1 MELQDWKLSELGED
15 IWKKKYQRN
24 DESFE
29 QWLDRV
35 SGGDKQVA
43 QLIVDKKFLFGGR
56 ILSNRSITDRGVTY
70 SNCYVIEPPHDSI
83 EGIYEAAMKLART
96 FSYGGGCGVDI
107 STLRPKGAE
116 VHNAALTTSGA
127 VSFMDVLEQTARVIG
142 QNGRRGALMISMDS
156 SHPDI
161 HDFIDAKLDNKLEKC
176 NISVR
181 MSDDDM
187 ENKPDIL
194 DHIALNNYDW
204 AEPGILYWDTIK
216 RYNLLDEFANF
227 EYAGVNPCVTG
238 DTLVQTTQGAVAI
251 KDLVGTQPYVYC
263 MDNDGKL
270 VVKRA
275 TKVWKTRK
283 NAQLVEIDFN
293 RGKLICTPDHQIYTR
308 NRGWVAAKDLKP
320 KDRLNGLGFSKGNE
334 INEMIKL
341 TSDPKY
347 YKHHR
352 FIMEQMGHSIQGKD
366 VHHKDNNH
374 LNNVY
379 SNLEVIAHSKHS
391 ILTNQGHECN
401 CPQDP
406 VTGQFIPKEC
416 KCKRSKND
424 SVNIDNT
431 GKNFIVKSVTLLD
444 YTEDVYDLTVPEL
457 HNFIANNIVIH
468 NCAEEPLPA
477 GGSCLLGALNLSEF
491 VENPFTDKAAFNIPE
506 FKSAVKIAIRALN
519 NVLDEGLEL
528 HPLEEQQQS
537 VRDWRQIGLGI
548 MGFADMLLKM
558 SCQYDSA
565 RALDIIDMVGK
576 TLVNTGLEESALLAM
591 DTEPFPECDLRLILA
606 STFIT
611 VLRNSNVIEDNTI
624 DLIKRYGLRNSQLFT
639 IAPTGSISTM
649 LGVSGGVEPIFAT
662 HYTRKTESLHGEDV
676 FYKVYTPIIQ
686 KMIDMQI
693 IGEEEV
699 DNIATAQNI
708 DPFDRVTIQATWQRF
723 IDASISSTVNV
734 TNDTTVETI
743 RDLYQAAWE
752 EGCKGLTIYRAG
764 CKKEGVLVVDTPKE
778 QTMENTIHI
787 PITDTSIDNCVA
799 YGTQL
804 TTGCGSLWM
813 SVYFHKKTGQLCH
826 IFLDKGSTGGCNSF
840 MIGLSRMISY
850 AGKLGG
856 TVEGICDQ
864 LNSVPACP
872 SYSVRTA
879 LKKDTSAGKCCPS
892 AIGRALMELKQRYI
906 EDHIEMSTGELK
918 REEMTVN
925 NCPECGAKL
934 NFTGGCNSCPEC
946 GYTKCD

>member
-24 DESFE
+24 GESFE
-29 QWLDRV
+29 DWLERV
-35 SGGDKQVA
+35 SGGDTQVA

-56 ILSNRSITDRGVTY
+56 ILSNRGITDRGVTY

-216 RYNLLDEFANF
+216 RYNLLDKFAYF
-227 EYAGVNPCVTG
+227 EYAGVNP
-238 DTLVQTTQGAVAI
+238 
-251 KDLVGTQPYVYC
+251 
-263 MDNDGKL
+263 
-270 VVKRA
+270 
-275 TKVWKTRK
+275 
-283 NAQLVEIDFN
+283 
-293 RGKLICTPDHQIYTR
+293 
-308 NRGWVAAKDLKP
+308 
-320 KDRLNGLGFSKGNE
+320 
-334 INEMIKL
+334 
-341 TSDPKY
+341 
-347 YKHHR
+347 
-352 FIMEQMGHSIQGKD
+352 
-366 VHHKDNNH
+366 
-374 LNNVY
+374 
-379 SNLEVIAHSKHS
+379 
-391 ILTNQGHECN
+391 
-401 CPQDP
+401 
-406 VTGQFIPKEC
+406 
-416 KCKRSKND
+416 
-424 SVNIDNT
+424 
-431 GKNFIVKSVTLLD
+431 
-444 YTEDVYDLTVPEL
+444 
-457 HNFIANNIVIH
+457 
-468 NCAEEPLPA
+468 CAEEPLPA

-506 FKSAVKIAIRALN
+506 FKSAVRIAIRALN
-519 NVLDEGLEL
+519 DVLDEGLEL
-528 HPLEEQQQS
+528 HPLEEQRES

-676 FYKVYTPIIQ
+676 YYNVYTPIIQ
-686 KMIDMQI
+686 KMIDTGVI
-693 IGEEEV
+693 SEENV
-699 DNIATAQNI
+699 STIATAQNI

>member
-24 DESFE
+24 GESFE
-29 QWLDRV
+29 DWLERV
-35 SGGDKQVA
+35 SGGDTQVA

-56 ILSNRSITDRGVTY
+56 ILSNRGITDRGVTY

-238 DTLVQTTQGAVAI
+238 DTLVQTIQGAVAI
-251 KDLVGTQPYVYC
+251 KDLVGTEPYVYC
-263 MDNDGKL
+263 MDKDGKL

-275 TKVWKTRK
+275 TKVWKTRE

-379 SNLEVIAHSKHS
+379 SNLEVISHSKHS

-431 GKNFIVKSVTLLD
+431 GKNFIVKSVTALD

-506 FKSAVKIAIRALN
+506 FKSAVRIAIRALN
-519 NVLDEGLEL
+519 DVLDEGLEL
-528 HPLEEQQQS
+528 HPLEEQRNS

-576 TLVNTGLEESALLAM
+576 TLVNTGLEKSALLAM

-662 HYTRKTESLHGEDV
+662 HYTRKTQSLHGEDV
-676 FYKVYTPIIQ
+676 YYNVYTPIIQ
-686 KMIDMQI
+686 KMIDTGVI
-693 IGEEEV
+693 SEENV
-699 DNIATAQNI
+699 STIATAQNI
-708 DPFDRVTIQATWQRF
+708 DPFDRVTIQAQWQRF

-752 EGCKGLTIYRAG
+752 DGCKGLTIYRAG

-778 QTMENTIHI
+778 QTMEDTIHI

-918 REEMTVN
+918 QEEMTVN

>member
-24 DESFE
+24 GESFE
-29 QWLDRV
+29 DWLERV
-35 SGGDKQVA
+35 SGGDTQVA

-56 ILSNRSITDRGVTY
+56 ILSNRGITDRGVTY

-238 DTLVQTTQGAVAI
+238 DTLVQTIQGAVAI

-275 TKVWKTRK
+275 IKVWKTRE

-293 RGKLICTPDHQIYTR
+293 RGKLICTPDHEIYTR

-352 FIMEQMGHSIQGKD
+352 FIMEQMRHSIQGKD

-379 SNLEVIAHSKHS
+379 SNLEVISHSKHS

-424 SVNIDNT
+424 SVNVDNT

-506 FKSAVKIAIRALN
+506 FKSAVRIAIRALN
-519 NVLDEGLEL
+519 DVLDEGLEL
-528 HPLEEQQQS
+528 HPLEEQRNS

-662 HYTRKTESLHGEDV
+662 HYTRKTQSLHGEDV
-676 FYKVYTPIIQ
+676 YYNVYTPIIQ
-686 KMIDMQI
+686 KMIDMELI
-693 IGEEEV
+693 AEENV
-699 DNIATAQNI
+699 STIATAQNI
-708 DPFDRVTIQATWQRF
+708 DPFDRVTIQAQWQRF

-778 QTMENTIHI
+778 QTMEDTIHI

-918 REEMTVN
+918 QEEMTVN

>member
-24 DESFE
+24 GENFE
-29 QWLDRV
+29 EWLERV
-35 SGGDKQVA
+35 SGGDLDVI

-56 ILSNRSITDRGVTY
+56 ILSNRGITNRGVTY
-70 SNCYVIEPPHDSI
+70 SNCYVIAPPEDSI
-83 EGIYEAAMKLART
+83 EGIYITAMKLART

-181 MSDDDM
+181 MSAKDM
-187 ENKPDIL
+187 EDKPEIL
-194 DHIALNNYDW
+194 DHIAANNYDW
-204 AEPGILYWDTIK
+204 AEPGILYWDTIES
-216 RYNLLDEFANF
+216 YNLLDEFKDF
-227 EYAGVNPCVTG
+227 KYAGVNP
-238 DTLVQTTQGAVAI
+238 
-251 KDLVGTQPYVYC
+251 
-263 MDNDGKL
+263 
-270 VVKRA
+270 
-275 TKVWKTRK
+275 
-283 NAQLVEIDFN
+283 
-293 RGKLICTPDHQIYTR
+293 
-308 NRGWVAAKDLKP
+308 
-320 KDRLNGLGFSKGNE
+320 
-334 INEMIKL
+334 
-341 TSDPKY
+341 
-347 YKHHR
+347 
-352 FIMEQMGHSIQGKD
+352 
-366 VHHKDNNH
+366 
-374 LNNVY
+374 
-379 SNLEVIAHSKHS
+379 
-391 ILTNQGHECN
+391 
-401 CPQDP
+401 
-406 VTGQFIPKEC
+406 
-416 KCKRSKND
+416 
-424 SVNIDNT
+424 
-431 GKNFIVKSVTLLD
+431 
-444 YTEDVYDLTVPEL
+444 
-457 HNFIANNIVIH
+457 
-468 NCAEEPLPA
+468 CAEEPLPA

-491 VENPFTDKAAFNIPE
+491 VENPFTPQAAFNIPE
-506 FKSAVKIAIRALN
+506 FKHAVRIAIRALN
-519 NVLDEGLEL
+519 NVLDEGLKL
-528 HPLEEQQQS
+528 HPLDEQILT
-537 VRDWRQIGLGI
+537 VNDWRQIGLGI

-558 SCQYDSA
+558 GCQYDSA
-565 RALDIIDMVGK
+565 RALNIIDMVGK

-591 DTEPFPECDLRLILA
+591 DTESFPKCENKKLLA
-606 STFIT
+606 STFIQ
-611 VLRNSNVIEDNTI
+611 VLKNSNVIEENTI
-624 DLIKRYGLRNSQLFT
+624 NLIRQHGLRNSQLFT

-686 KMIDMQI
+686 KMIDMELI
-693 IGEEEV
+693 HEENV

-708 DPFDRVTIQATWQRF
+708 DPFDRVTIQATWQKY

-778 QTMENTIHI
+778 QTTENTIHI
-787 PITDTSIDNCVA
+787 PISDTSIDNCVA

-826 IFLDKGSTGGCNSF
+826 IFLDKGSQGGCNSF
-840 MIGLSRMISY
+840 MVGLSRMISY

-872 SYSVRTA
+872 SYTVRNA
-879 LKKDTSAGKCCPS
+879 VKGDTSSGKCCPS

-906 EDHIEMSTGELK
+906 ADHEEMSTGEPK
-918 REEMTVN
+918 MEEVTVSK
-925 NCPECGAKL
+925 CPECGAKL

>member
-1 MELQDWKLSELGED
+1 MELQDWKLSKLGED

-24 DESFE
+24 GENFE
-29 QWLDRV
+29 QWLERV
-35 SGGDKQVA
+35 SGGDLDVI

-56 ILSNRSITDRGVTY
+56 ILSNRGITNRGVTY
-70 SNCYVIEPPHDSI
+70 SNCYVISPPEDSI
-83 EGIYEAAMKLART
+83 EGIYITAMKLART

-187 ENKPDIL
+187 EDKPDIL
-194 DHIALNNYDW
+194 DHIAANNYDW

-227 EYAGVNPCVTG
+227 EYAGVNPC
-238 DTLVQTTQGAVAI
+238 
-251 KDLVGTQPYVYC
+251 
-263 MDNDGKL
+263 
-270 VVKRA
+270 
-275 TKVWKTRK
+275 
-283 NAQLVEIDFN
+283 
-293 RGKLICTPDHQIYTR
+293 
-308 NRGWVAAKDLKP
+308 
-320 KDRLNGLGFSKGNE
+320 
-334 INEMIKL
+334 
-341 TSDPKY
+341 
-347 YKHHR
+347 
-352 FIMEQMGHSIQGKD
+352 
-366 VHHKDNNH
+366 
-374 LNNVY
+374 
-379 SNLEVIAHSKHS
+379 
-391 ILTNQGHECN
+391 
-401 CPQDP
+401 
-406 VTGQFIPKEC
+406 
-416 KCKRSKND
+416 
-424 SVNIDNT
+424 
-431 GKNFIVKSVTLLD
+431 
-444 YTEDVYDLTVPEL
+444 
-457 HNFIANNIVIH
+457 
-468 NCAEEPLPA
+468 AEEPLPA

-491 VENPFTDKAAFNIPE
+491 VENPFTPQAAFNIPE
-506 FKSAVKIAIRALN
+506 FKHAIRIAVRALN
-519 NVLDEGLEL
+519 NVLDEGLNL
-528 HPLEEQQQS
+528 HPLDEQILT
-537 VRDWRQIGLGI
+537 VNDWRQIGLGI

-558 SCQYDSA
+558 GCQYDSA
-565 RALDIIDMVGK
+565 RALNIIDTIGK

-606 STFIT
+606 STFIQ
-611 VLRNSNVIEDNTI
+611 VLKNSNVIEENTI
-624 DLIKRYGLRNSQLFT
+624 NLIKQHGLRNSQLFT

-686 KMIDMQI
+686 KMIDMELI
-693 IGEEEV
+693 HEENV

-708 DPFDRVTIQATWQRF
+708 DPFDRVTIQATWQKY

-778 QTMENTIHI
+778 QTTENTIHI

-813 SVYFHKKTGQLCH
+813 TVYFHKKTGQLCH
-826 IFLDKGSTGGCNSF
+826 IFLDKGSQGGCNSF
-840 MIGLSRMISY
+840 MVGLSRMISY

-872 SYSVRTA
+872 SYTVRSA
-879 LKKDTSAGKCCPS
+879 VKGDTSAGKCCPS
-892 AIGRALMELKQRYI
+892 AIGKALVELNQRYI
-906 EDHIEMSTGELK
+906 ADHNEMSTGELK
-918 REEMTVN
+918 PKEITVSK
-925 NCPECGAKL
+925 CPECGAKL

>member
-24 DESFE
+24 GESFE
-29 QWLDRV
+29 DWLERV
-35 SGGDKQVA
+35 SGGDTQVA

-56 ILSNRSITDRGVTY
+56 ILSNRGITDRGVTY

-227 EYAGVNPCVTG
+227 EYAGVNPC
-238 DTLVQTTQGAVAI
+238 
-251 KDLVGTQPYVYC
+251 
-263 MDNDGKL
+263 
-270 VVKRA
+270 
-275 TKVWKTRK
+275 
-283 NAQLVEIDFN
+283 
-293 RGKLICTPDHQIYTR
+293 
-308 NRGWVAAKDLKP
+308 
-320 KDRLNGLGFSKGNE
+320 
-334 INEMIKL
+334 
-341 TSDPKY
+341 
-347 YKHHR
+347 
-352 FIMEQMGHSIQGKD
+352 
-366 VHHKDNNH
+366 
-374 LNNVY
+374 
-379 SNLEVIAHSKHS
+379 
-391 ILTNQGHECN
+391 
-401 CPQDP
+401 
-406 VTGQFIPKEC
+406 
-416 KCKRSKND
+416 
-424 SVNIDNT
+424 
-431 GKNFIVKSVTLLD
+431 
-444 YTEDVYDLTVPEL
+444 
-457 HNFIANNIVIH
+457 
-468 NCAEEPLPA
+468 AEEPLPA

-506 FKSAVKIAIRALN
+506 FKSAVRIAIRALN
-519 NVLDEGLEL
+519 DVLDEGLEL
-528 HPLEEQQQS
+528 HPLEEQRES

-558 SCQYDSA
+558 GCQYDSA

-591 DTEPFPECDLRLILA
+591 DTEAFPECDLRLILA

-676 FYKVYTPIIQ
+676 YYNVYTPIIQ
-686 KMIDMQI
+686 KMIDMELI
-693 IGEEEV
+693 AEENV
-699 DNIATAQNI
+699 STIATAQNI

-892 AIGRALMELKQRYI
+892 AIGRALMKLKQRYI

-934 NFTGGCNSCPEC
+934 NFTGGCNS
-946 GYTKCD
+946 

>member
-24 DESFE
+24 GESFE
-29 QWLDRV
+29 QWLERV
-35 SGGDKQVA
+35 SGGDLDVI

-56 ILSNRSITDRGVTY
+56 ILSNRGITDRGVTY

-238 DTLVQTTQGAVAI
+238 DTLVQTIQGAVAI

-275 TKVWKTRK
+275 TKVWKTRE

-379 SNLEVIAHSKHS
+379 SNLEVISHSKHS

-424 SVNIDNT
+424 SVNVDNT

-506 FKSAVKIAIRALN
+506 FKSAVRIAIRALN
-519 NVLDEGLEL
+519 DVLDEGLEL
-528 HPLEEQQQS
+528 HPLEEQRNS

-591 DTEPFPECDLRLILA
+591 DTESFPKCENKKLLA
-606 STFIT
+606 STFIQ
-611 VLRNSNVIEDNTI
+611 VLKNSNVIEENTI
-624 DLIKRYGLRNSQLFT
+624 NLIRQHGLRNSQLFT

-662 HYTRKTESLHGEDV
+662 HYTRKTQSLHGEDV

-686 KMIDMQI
+686 KMIDMELI
-693 IGEEEV
+693 HEENV

-708 DPFDRVTIQATWQRF
+708 DPFDRVTIQAQWQRF

-778 QTMENTIHI
+778 QTMEDTIHI

-872 SYSVRTA
+872 SYSVRTV

-918 REEMTVN
+918 QEEMTVN

-946 GYTKCD
+946 GWSRCS

>member
-1 MELQDWKLSELGED
+1 MKLQDWKLSELGED

-24 DESFE
+24 GESFE
-29 QWLDRV
+29 DWLERV
-35 SGGDKQVA
+35 SGGDTQVA

-56 ILSNRSITDRGVTY
+56 ILSNRGITDRGVTY

-187 ENKPDIL
+187 ENKSDIL

-227 EYAGVNPCVTG
+227 EYAGVNPC
-238 DTLVQTTQGAVAI
+238 
-251 KDLVGTQPYVYC
+251 
-263 MDNDGKL
+263 
-270 VVKRA
+270 
-275 TKVWKTRK
+275 
-283 NAQLVEIDFN
+283 
-293 RGKLICTPDHQIYTR
+293 
-308 NRGWVAAKDLKP
+308 
-320 KDRLNGLGFSKGNE
+320 
-334 INEMIKL
+334 
-341 TSDPKY
+341 
-347 YKHHR
+347 
-352 FIMEQMGHSIQGKD
+352 
-366 VHHKDNNH
+366 
-374 LNNVY
+374 
-379 SNLEVIAHSKHS
+379 
-391 ILTNQGHECN
+391 
-401 CPQDP
+401 
-406 VTGQFIPKEC
+406 
-416 KCKRSKND
+416 
-424 SVNIDNT
+424 
-431 GKNFIVKSVTLLD
+431 
-444 YTEDVYDLTVPEL
+444 
-457 HNFIANNIVIH
+457 
-468 NCAEEPLPA
+468 AEEPLPA

-506 FKSAVKIAIRALN
+506 FKSAVRIAIRALN
-519 NVLDEGLEL
+519 DVLDEGLEL
-528 HPLEEQQQS
+528 HPLEEQRES

-676 FYKVYTPIIQ
+676 YYNVYTPIIQ
-686 KMIDMQI
+686 KMIDMELI
-693 IGEEEV
+693 AEENV
-699 DNIATAQNI
+699 STIATAQNI
-708 DPFDRVTIQATWQRF
+708 DPFDRVTIQAQWQRF

-734 TNDTTVETI
+734 TNDITVETI

>member
-24 DESFE
+24 GESFE
-29 QWLDRV
+29 DWLERV
-35 SGGDKQVA
+35 SGGDTQVA

-56 ILSNRSITDRGVTY
+56 ILSNRGITDRGVTY

-216 RYNLLDEFANF
+216 RYNLLDKFAYF
-227 EYAGVNPCVTG
+227 EYAGVNP
-238 DTLVQTTQGAVAI
+238 
-251 KDLVGTQPYVYC
+251 
-263 MDNDGKL
+263 
-270 VVKRA
+270 
-275 TKVWKTRK
+275 
-283 NAQLVEIDFN
+283 
-293 RGKLICTPDHQIYTR
+293 
-308 NRGWVAAKDLKP
+308 
-320 KDRLNGLGFSKGNE
+320 
-334 INEMIKL
+334 
-341 TSDPKY
+341 
-347 YKHHR
+347 
-352 FIMEQMGHSIQGKD
+352 
-366 VHHKDNNH
+366 
-374 LNNVY
+374 
-379 SNLEVIAHSKHS
+379 
-391 ILTNQGHECN
+391 
-401 CPQDP
+401 
-406 VTGQFIPKEC
+406 
-416 KCKRSKND
+416 
-424 SVNIDNT
+424 
-431 GKNFIVKSVTLLD
+431 
-444 YTEDVYDLTVPEL
+444 
-457 HNFIANNIVIH
+457 
-468 NCAEEPLPA
+468 CAEEPLPA

-506 FKSAVKIAIRALN
+506 FKSAVRIAIRGLN
-519 NVLDEGLEL
+519 DVLDEGLEL
-528 HPLEEQQQS
+528 HPLEEQRNS

-558 SCQYDSA
+558 GCQYDSS
-565 RALDIIDMVGK
+565 RALDIIEIIGK

-591 DTEPFPECDLRLILA
+591 DTESFPECDLRLILA

-662 HYTRKTESLHGEDV
+662 HYTRKTQSLHGEDV
-676 FYKVYTPIIQ
+676 YYNVYTPIIQ
-686 KMIDMQI
+686 KMIDTGVI
-693 IGEEEV
+693 AEENV
-699 DNIATAQNI
+699 STIATAQNI

-734 TNDTTVETI
+734 TNDTSVETI
-743 RDLYQAAWE
+743 RDLYQAAWQ

-764 CKKEGVLVVDTPKE
+764 CKKEGILVVDTPKE

-826 IFLDKGSTGGCNSF
+826 IFLDKGSQGGCNSF

>member
-24 DESFE
+24 GESFE
-29 QWLDRV
+29 DWLERV
-35 SGGDKQVA
+35 SGGDTQVA

-56 ILSNRSITDRGVTY
+56 ILSNRGITDRGVTY

-83 EGIYEAAMKLART
+83 EGIYVAAMKLART

-216 RYNLLDEFANF
+216 RYNLLDKFENF

-238 DTLVQTTQGAVAI
+238 DTLVQTIQGAVAI

-275 TKVWKTRK
+275 IKVWKTRE

-491 VENPFTDKAAFNIPE
+491 VENPFTPQAAFNIPE
-506 FKSAVKIAIRALN
+506 FKHAVRIAIRALN
-519 NVLDEGLEL
+519 NVLDEGLKL
-528 HPLEEQQQS
+528 HPLDEQILT
-537 VRDWRQIGLGI
+537 VNDWRQIGLGI

-558 SCQYDSA
+558 GCQYDSS
-565 RALDIIDMVGK
+565 RALDLIDMIGK

-591 DTEPFPECDLRLILA
+591 DTESFPECENKKLLA
-606 STFIT
+606 STFIQ
-611 VLRNSNVIEDNTI
+611 VLKNSNVITENTI
-624 DLIKRYGLRNSQLFT
+624 NLIRQHGLRNSQLFT

-662 HYTRKTESLHGEDV
+662 HYTRKTQSLHGEDV
-676 FYKVYTPIIQ
+676 YYNVYTPIIQ
-686 KMIDMQI
+686 KMIDTGVI
-693 IGEEEV
+693 SEENV
-699 DNIATAQNI
+699 STIATAQNI
-708 DPFDRVTIQATWQRF
+708 DPFDRVTIQAQWQRF

-752 EGCKGLTIYRAG
+752 DGCKGLTIYRAG

-778 QTMENTIHI
+778 QTMEDTIHI

-906 EDHIEMSTGELK
+906 KDHIEMNTEELK
-918 REEMTVN
+918 QEEMTVN

>member
-1 MELQDWKLSELGED
+1 MELRDWKLSELGED

-24 DESFE
+24 GESFD

-56 ILSNRSITDRGVTY
+56 ILSNRGITNRGVTY
-70 SNCYVIEPPHDSI
+70 SNCYVIAPPEDSI
-83 EGIYEAAMKLART
+83 EGIYTTAMKLART

-127 VSFMDVLEQTARVIG
+127 VSFMDVFEQTAKVIG
-142 QNGRRGALMISMDS
+142 QNGRRGALMLSMDS

-181 MSDDDM
+181 MSAKDM
-187 ENKPDIL
+187 EDKPEIL
-194 DHIALNNYDW
+194 DHIAKNNYDW
-204 AEPGILYWDTIK
+204 AEPGILFWDTIES
-216 RYNLLDEFANF
+216 YNLLDDFKDF
-227 EYAGVNPCVTG
+227 KYAGVNP
-238 DTLVQTTQGAVAI
+238 
-251 KDLVGTQPYVYC
+251 
-263 MDNDGKL
+263 
-270 VVKRA
+270 
-275 TKVWKTRK
+275 
-283 NAQLVEIDFN
+283 
-293 RGKLICTPDHQIYTR
+293 
-308 NRGWVAAKDLKP
+308 
-320 KDRLNGLGFSKGNE
+320 
-334 INEMIKL
+334 
-341 TSDPKY
+341 
-347 YKHHR
+347 
-352 FIMEQMGHSIQGKD
+352 
-366 VHHKDNNH
+366 
-374 LNNVY
+374 
-379 SNLEVIAHSKHS
+379 
-391 ILTNQGHECN
+391 
-401 CPQDP
+401 
-406 VTGQFIPKEC
+406 
-416 KCKRSKND
+416 
-424 SVNIDNT
+424 
-431 GKNFIVKSVTLLD
+431 
-444 YTEDVYDLTVPEL
+444 
-457 HNFIANNIVIH
+457 
-468 NCAEEPLPA
+468 CAEEPLPA

-491 VENPFTDKAAFNIPE
+491 VENPFTPQAAFNIPE
-506 FKSAVKIAIRALN
+506 FKSAVRIAIRALN

-565 RALDIIDMVGK
+565 RALAIIDTVGK
-576 TLVNTGLEESALLAM
+576 TLVNTGLQESAILAKE
-591 DTEPFPECDLRLILA
+591 TECFPKCNKKRLLA

-611 VLRNSNVIEDNTI
+611 VLKHSNVIQNNTI
-624 DLIKRYGLRNSQLFT
+624 NLIKQYSLRNSQLFT

-662 HYTRKTESLHGEDV
+662 HYTRKTQSLHGEDV
-676 FYKVYTPIIQ
+676 FYNVYTPIIQ
-686 KMIDMQI
+686 KMIDMELI
-693 IGEEEV
+693 EEEKV
-699 DNIATAQNI
+699 GNIATAQNI
-708 DPFDRVTIQATWQRF
+708 DPFDRVTIQATWQKY

-734 TNDTTVETI
+734 TNDTSVETI

-764 CKKEGVLVVDTPKE
+764 CKKEGVLVVEEPKE

-787 PITDTSIDNCVA
+787 PISDTSIDNCVA

-826 IFLDKGSTGGCNSF
+826 IFLDKGSQGGCNSF
-840 MIGLSRMISY
+840 MVGLSRMISY

-864 LNSVPACP
+864 LKSVPACP
-872 SYSVRTA
+872 SYTVRTA
-879 LKKDTSAGKCCPS
+879 VKGDTSAGKCCPS
-892 AIGRALMELKQRYI
+892 AIGKALMELKRRYI
-906 EDHIEMSTGELK
+906 ADHEEMSTEELVPEQVK
-918 REEMTVN
+918 VS

>member
-24 DESFE
+24 GESFE
-29 QWLDRV
+29 QWLERV
-35 SGGDKQVA
+35 SGGDLDVI

-56 ILSNRSITDRGVTY
+56 ILSNRGITNRGVTY
-70 SNCYVIEPPHDSI
+70 SNCYVIAPPEDSI
-83 EGIYEAAMKLART
+83 EGIYITAMKLART

-181 MSDDDM
+181 MSAKDM
-187 ENKPDIL
+187 EDKPEIL
-194 DHIALNNYDW
+194 DHIAANNYDW
-204 AEPGILYWDTIK
+204 AEPGILYWDTIES
-216 RYNLLDEFANF
+216 YNLLDEFKDF
-227 EYAGVNPCVTG
+227 KYAGVNP
-238 DTLVQTTQGAVAI
+238 
-251 KDLVGTQPYVYC
+251 
-263 MDNDGKL
+263 
-270 VVKRA
+270 
-275 TKVWKTRK
+275 
-283 NAQLVEIDFN
+283 
-293 RGKLICTPDHQIYTR
+293 
-308 NRGWVAAKDLKP
+308 
-320 KDRLNGLGFSKGNE
+320 
-334 INEMIKL
+334 
-341 TSDPKY
+341 
-347 YKHHR
+347 
-352 FIMEQMGHSIQGKD
+352 
-366 VHHKDNNH
+366 
-374 LNNVY
+374 
-379 SNLEVIAHSKHS
+379 
-391 ILTNQGHECN
+391 
-401 CPQDP
+401 
-406 VTGQFIPKEC
+406 
-416 KCKRSKND
+416 
-424 SVNIDNT
+424 
-431 GKNFIVKSVTLLD
+431 
-444 YTEDVYDLTVPEL
+444 
-457 HNFIANNIVIH
+457 
-468 NCAEEPLPA
+468 CAEEPLPA

-491 VENPFTDKAAFNIPE
+491 VENPFTPQAAFNIPE
-506 FKSAVKIAIRALN
+506 FKHAVRIAIRALN
-519 NVLDEGLEL
+519 NVLDEGLKL
-528 HPLEEQQQS
+528 HPLDEQILT
-537 VRDWRQIGLGI
+537 VNDWRQIGLGI

-558 SCQYDSA
+558 GCQYDSA
-565 RALDIIDMVGK
+565 RALNIIDMVGK

-591 DTEPFPECDLRLILA
+591 DTESFPKCENKKLLA
-606 STFIT
+606 STFIQ
-611 VLRNSNVIEDNTI
+611 VLKNSNVIEENTI
-624 DLIKRYGLRNSQLFT
+624 NLIRQHGLRNSQLFT

-686 KMIDMQI
+686 KMIDMELI
-693 IGEEEV
+693 HEENV

-708 DPFDRVTIQATWQRF
+708 DPFDRVTIQATWQKY

-826 IFLDKGSTGGCNSF
+826 IFLDKGSQGGCNSF
-840 MIGLSRMISY
+840 MVGLSRMISY

-872 SYSVRTA
+872 SYTVRNA
-879 LKKDTSAGKCCPS
+879 VKGDTSSGKCCPS

-906 EDHIEMSTGELK
+906 ADHNEMSTGELK
-918 REEMTVN
+918 PEEVTVSK
-925 NCPECGAKL
+925 CPECGAKL

>member
-24 DESFE
+24 GESFE
-29 QWLDRV
+29 DWLERV
-35 SGGDKQVA
+35 SGGDLDVI

-56 ILSNRSITDRGVTY
+56 ILSNRGITNRGVTY
-70 SNCYVIEPPHDSI
+70 SNCYVIAPPEDSI
-83 EGIYEAAMKLART
+83 EGIYITAMKLART

-227 EYAGVNPCVTG
+227 EYAGVNPC
-238 DTLVQTTQGAVAI
+238 
-251 KDLVGTQPYVYC
+251 
-263 MDNDGKL
+263 
-270 VVKRA
+270 
-275 TKVWKTRK
+275 
-283 NAQLVEIDFN
+283 
-293 RGKLICTPDHQIYTR
+293 
-308 NRGWVAAKDLKP
+308 
-320 KDRLNGLGFSKGNE
+320 
-334 INEMIKL
+334 
-341 TSDPKY
+341 
-347 YKHHR
+347 
-352 FIMEQMGHSIQGKD
+352 
-366 VHHKDNNH
+366 
-374 LNNVY
+374 
-379 SNLEVIAHSKHS
+379 
-391 ILTNQGHECN
+391 
-401 CPQDP
+401 
-406 VTGQFIPKEC
+406 
-416 KCKRSKND
+416 
-424 SVNIDNT
+424 
-431 GKNFIVKSVTLLD
+431 
-444 YTEDVYDLTVPEL
+444 
-457 HNFIANNIVIH
+457 
-468 NCAEEPLPA
+468 AEEPLPA

-506 FKSAVKIAIRALN
+506 FKSAVRIAIRALN
-519 NVLDEGLEL
+519 DVLDEGLEL
-528 HPLEEQQQS
+528 HPLEEQRNS

-662 HYTRKTESLHGEDV
+662 HYTRKTQSLHGEDV
-676 FYKVYTPIIQ
+676 YYNVYTPIIQ
-686 KMIDMQI
+686 KMIDTGVI
-693 IGEEEV
+693 SEENV
-699 DNIATAQNI
+699 STIATAQNI
-708 DPFDRVTIQATWQRF
+708 DPFDRVTIQAQWQRF

-752 EGCKGLTIYRAG
+752 DGCKGLTIYRAG

-778 QTMENTIHI
+778 QTMEDTIHI

-840 MIGLSRMISY
+840 MVGLSRMISY

-872 SYSVRTA
+872 SYTVRNA
-879 LKKDTSAGKCCPS
+879 IKGDTSSGKCCPS
-892 AIGRALMELKQRYI
+892 AIGRALMELKRRYI
-906 EDHIEMSTGELK
+906 ADHEELYKEELK
-918 REEMTVN
+918 PEEVKVS

>member
-24 DESFE
+24 GESFE
-29 QWLDRV
+29 DWLERV
-35 SGGDKQVA
+35 SGGDLDVI

-56 ILSNRSITDRGVTY
+56 ILSNRGITNRGVTY
-70 SNCYVIEPPHDSI
+70 SNCYVIAPPEDSI
-83 EGIYEAAMKLART
+83 EGIYITAMKLART

-116 VHNAALTTSGA
+116 VHNASLTTSGA

-181 MSDDDM
+181 MSAKDM
-187 ENKPDIL
+187 EDKPEIL
-194 DHIALNNYDW
+194 DHIAANNYDW
-204 AEPGILYWDTIK
+204 AEPGILYWDTIES
-216 RYNLLDEFANF
+216 YNLLDEFKDF
-227 EYAGVNPCVTG
+227 KYAGVNP
-238 DTLVQTTQGAVAI
+238 
-251 KDLVGTQPYVYC
+251 
-263 MDNDGKL
+263 
-270 VVKRA
+270 
-275 TKVWKTRK
+275 
-283 NAQLVEIDFN
+283 
-293 RGKLICTPDHQIYTR
+293 
-308 NRGWVAAKDLKP
+308 
-320 KDRLNGLGFSKGNE
+320 
-334 INEMIKL
+334 
-341 TSDPKY
+341 
-347 YKHHR
+347 
-352 FIMEQMGHSIQGKD
+352 
-366 VHHKDNNH
+366 
-374 LNNVY
+374 
-379 SNLEVIAHSKHS
+379 
-391 ILTNQGHECN
+391 
-401 CPQDP
+401 
-406 VTGQFIPKEC
+406 
-416 KCKRSKND
+416 
-424 SVNIDNT
+424 
-431 GKNFIVKSVTLLD
+431 
-444 YTEDVYDLTVPEL
+444 
-457 HNFIANNIVIH
+457 
-468 NCAEEPLPA
+468 CAEEPLPA

-491 VENPFTDKAAFNIPE
+491 VENPFTPQAAFNIPE
-506 FKSAVKIAIRALN
+506 FKHAVRIAIRALN
-519 NVLDEGLEL
+519 KVLDEGLKL
-528 HPLEEQQQS
+528 HPLDEQILT
-537 VRDWRQIGLGI
+537 VNDWRQIGLGI

-558 SCQYDSA
+558 GCQYDSA
-565 RALDIIDMVGK
+565 RALNIIDMVGK

-591 DTEPFPECDLRLILA
+591 DIESFPKCENKKLLA
-606 STFIT
+606 STFIQ
-611 VLRNSNVIEDNTI
+611 VLKNSNVIEENTI
-624 DLIKRYGLRNSQLFT
+624 NLIRQHGLRNSQLFT

-686 KMIDMQI
+686 KMIDMELI
-693 IGEEEV
+693 HEENV

-708 DPFDRVTIQATWQRF
+708 DPFDRVTIQATWQKY

-778 QTMENTIHI
+778 QTTENTIHI

-918 REEMTVN
+918 QEEMTVN

>member
-24 DESFE
+24 GENFE

-43 QLIVDKKFLFGGR
+43 QLILDKKFLFGGR
-56 ILSNRSITDRGVTY
+56 ILSNRGITNRGVTY
-70 SNCYVIEPPHDSI
+70 SNCYVIAPPEDSI
-83 EGIYEAAMKLART
+83 EGIYETAMKLART

-127 VSFMDVLEQTARVIG
+127 VSFMDVFEQTARVIG
-142 QNGRRGALMISMDS
+142 QNGRRGALMLSMDS

-181 MSDDDM
+181 MSSKDM
-187 ENKPDIL
+187 ENKPEIL
-194 DHIALNNYDW
+194 DHIAANNYDW
-204 AEPGILYWDTIK
+204 AEPGILFWDTIES
-216 RYNLLDEFANF
+216 YNLLDEFKDF
-227 EYAGVNPCVTG
+227 KYAGVNP
-238 DTLVQTTQGAVAI
+238 
-251 KDLVGTQPYVYC
+251 
-263 MDNDGKL
+263 
-270 VVKRA
+270 
-275 TKVWKTRK
+275 
-283 NAQLVEIDFN
+283 
-293 RGKLICTPDHQIYTR
+293 
-308 NRGWVAAKDLKP
+308 
-320 KDRLNGLGFSKGNE
+320 
-334 INEMIKL
+334 
-341 TSDPKY
+341 
-347 YKHHR
+347 
-352 FIMEQMGHSIQGKD
+352 
-366 VHHKDNNH
+366 
-374 LNNVY
+374 
-379 SNLEVIAHSKHS
+379 
-391 ILTNQGHECN
+391 
-401 CPQDP
+401 
-406 VTGQFIPKEC
+406 
-416 KCKRSKND
+416 
-424 SVNIDNT
+424 
-431 GKNFIVKSVTLLD
+431 
-444 YTEDVYDLTVPEL
+444 
-457 HNFIANNIVIH
+457 
-468 NCAEEPLPA
+468 CAEEPLPA

-491 VENPFTDKAAFNIPE
+491 VENPFTPQAAFNIPE
-506 FKSAVKIAIRALN
+506 FKSAVRIAIRALN

-565 RALDIIDMVGK
+565 RALAIIDTVGK
-576 TLVNTGLEESALLAM
+576 TLVNTGLQESAILAKE
-591 DTEPFPECDLRLILA
+591 TECFPKCNKKKLLA
-606 STFIT
+606 STFLT
-611 VLRNSNVIEDNTI
+611 VLKHSNVIQDNTI
-624 DLIKRYGLRNSQLFT
+624 NLIKQYSLRNSQLFT

-662 HYTRKTESLHGEDV
+662 HYTRKTQSLHGEDV
-676 FYKVYTPIIQ
+676 FYNVYTPIIQ
-686 KMIDMQI
+686 KMIDMELI
-693 IGEEEV
+693 EEEKV
-699 DNIATAQNI
+699 GNIATAQNI
-708 DPFDRVTIQATWQRF
+708 DPFDRVTIQATWQKY

-743 RDLYQAAWE
+743 RDLYQSAWE

-778 QTMENTIHI
+778 QTSENTIHI
-787 PITDTSIDNCVA
+787 PLSDTSIDNCVA

-826 IFLDKGSTGGCNSF
+826 IFLDKGSQGGCNSF
-840 MIGLSRMISY
+840 MVGLSRMISY

-872 SYSVRTA
+872 SYTVRTVT
-879 LKKDTSAGKCCPS
+879 KKDTSSGKCCPS

-906 EDHIEMSTGELK
+906 ADHNEMSTGELK
-918 REEMTVN
+918 PEEVKVS

>member
-24 DESFE
+24 GESFE
-29 QWLDRV
+29 DWLERV
-35 SGGDKQVA
+35 SGGDTQVA

-56 ILSNRSITDRGVTY
+56 ILSNRGITDRGVTY

-227 EYAGVNPCVTG
+227 EYAGVNPC
-238 DTLVQTTQGAVAI
+238 
-251 KDLVGTQPYVYC
+251 
-263 MDNDGKL
+263 
-270 VVKRA
+270 
-275 TKVWKTRK
+275 
-283 NAQLVEIDFN
+283 
-293 RGKLICTPDHQIYTR
+293 
-308 NRGWVAAKDLKP
+308 
-320 KDRLNGLGFSKGNE
+320 
-334 INEMIKL
+334 
-341 TSDPKY
+341 
-347 YKHHR
+347 
-352 FIMEQMGHSIQGKD
+352 
-366 VHHKDNNH
+366 
-374 LNNVY
+374 
-379 SNLEVIAHSKHS
+379 
-391 ILTNQGHECN
+391 
-401 CPQDP
+401 
-406 VTGQFIPKEC
+406 
-416 KCKRSKND
+416 
-424 SVNIDNT
+424 
-431 GKNFIVKSVTLLD
+431 
-444 YTEDVYDLTVPEL
+444 
-457 HNFIANNIVIH
+457 
-468 NCAEEPLPA
+468 AEEPLPA

-506 FKSAVKIAIRALN
+506 FKSAVRIAIRALN
-519 NVLDEGLEL
+519 DVLDEGLEL
-528 HPLEEQQQS
+528 HPLEEQRNS

-662 HYTRKTESLHGEDV
+662 HYTRKTQSLHGEDV
-676 FYKVYTPIIQ
+676 YYNVYTPIIQ
-686 KMIDMQI
+686 KMIDTGVI
-693 IGEEEV
+693 AEENV
-699 DNIATAQNI
+699 STIATAQNI
-708 DPFDRVTIQATWQRF
+708 DPFDRVTIQAQWQRF

-764 CKKEGVLVVDTPKE
+764 CKKEGVLVVDTSKE

-826 IFLDKGSTGGCNSF
+826 IFLDKGSQGGCNSF

-918 REEMTVN
+918 QEEMTVN

>member
-24 DESFE
+24 GESFE
-29 QWLDRV
+29 DWLDRV

-56 ILSNRSITDRGVTY
+56 ILSNRGITDRGVTY

-216 RYNLLDEFANF
+216 RYNLLDEFAYF
-227 EYAGVNPCVTG
+227 EYAGVNP
-238 DTLVQTTQGAVAI
+238 
-251 KDLVGTQPYVYC
+251 
-263 MDNDGKL
+263 
-270 VVKRA
+270 
-275 TKVWKTRK
+275 
-283 NAQLVEIDFN
+283 
-293 RGKLICTPDHQIYTR
+293 
-308 NRGWVAAKDLKP
+308 
-320 KDRLNGLGFSKGNE
+320 
-334 INEMIKL
+334 
-341 TSDPKY
+341 
-347 YKHHR
+347 
-352 FIMEQMGHSIQGKD
+352 
-366 VHHKDNNH
+366 
-374 LNNVY
+374 
-379 SNLEVIAHSKHS
+379 
-391 ILTNQGHECN
+391 
-401 CPQDP
+401 
-406 VTGQFIPKEC
+406 
-416 KCKRSKND
+416 
-424 SVNIDNT
+424 
-431 GKNFIVKSVTLLD
+431 
-444 YTEDVYDLTVPEL
+444 
-457 HNFIANNIVIH
+457 
-468 NCAEEPLPA
+468 CAEEPLPA

-506 FKSAVKIAIRALN
+506 FKSAVRIAIRGLN
-519 NVLDEGLEL
+519 DVLDEGLEL
-528 HPLEEQQQS
+528 HPLEEQRES

-676 FYKVYTPIIQ
+676 YYNVYTPIIQ
-686 KMIDMQI
+686 KMIDMELI
-693 IGEEEV
+693 VEENV
-699 DNIATAQNI
+699 STIATAQNI

-826 IFLDKGSTGGCNSF
+826 IFLDKGSQGGCNSF

-906 EDHIEMSTGELK
+906 EDHIELSTGELK
-918 REEMTVN
+918 QEEMTVN

>member
-24 DESFE
+24 GESFE
-29 QWLDRV
+29 DWLERV
-35 SGGDKQVA
+35 SGGDTQVA

-56 ILSNRSITDRGVTY
+56 ILSNRGITDRGVTY

-227 EYAGVNPCVTG
+227 EYAGVNPC
-238 DTLVQTTQGAVAI
+238 
-251 KDLVGTQPYVYC
+251 
-263 MDNDGKL
+263 
-270 VVKRA
+270 
-275 TKVWKTRK
+275 
-283 NAQLVEIDFN
+283 
-293 RGKLICTPDHQIYTR
+293 
-308 NRGWVAAKDLKP
+308 
-320 KDRLNGLGFSKGNE
+320 
-334 INEMIKL
+334 
-341 TSDPKY
+341 
-347 YKHHR
+347 
-352 FIMEQMGHSIQGKD
+352 
-366 VHHKDNNH
+366 
-374 LNNVY
+374 
-379 SNLEVIAHSKHS
+379 
-391 ILTNQGHECN
+391 
-401 CPQDP
+401 
-406 VTGQFIPKEC
+406 
-416 KCKRSKND
+416 
-424 SVNIDNT
+424 
-431 GKNFIVKSVTLLD
+431 
-444 YTEDVYDLTVPEL
+444 
-457 HNFIANNIVIH
+457 
-468 NCAEEPLPA
+468 AEEPLPA

-506 FKSAVKIAIRALN
+506 FKSAVRIAIRALN
-519 NVLDEGLEL
+519 DVLDEGLEL
-528 HPLEEQQQS
+528 HPLEEQRNS

-662 HYTRKTESLHGEDV
+662 HYTRKTQSLHGEV
-676 FYKVYTPIIQ
+676 VYYNVYTPIIQ
-686 KMIDMQI
+686 KMIDTGVI
-693 IGEEEV
+693 SEENV
-699 DNIATAQNI
+699 STIATAQNI
-708 DPFDRVTIQATWQRF
+708 DPFDRVTIQAQWQRF

-752 EGCKGLTIYRAG
+752 DGCKGLTIYRAG

-826 IFLDKGSTGGCNSF
+826 IFLDKGSQGGCNSF

-918 REEMTVN
+918 QEEMTVN

-946 GYTKCD
+946 GWSRCS

>member
-24 DESFE
+24 GESFE
-29 QWLDRV
+29 DWLERV
-35 SGGDKQVA
+35 SGGDLDVI

-56 ILSNRSITDRGVTY
+56 ILSNRGITNRGVTY
-70 SNCYVIEPPHDSI
+70 SNCYVIAPPEDSI
-83 EGIYEAAMKLART
+83 EGIYITAMKLART

-227 EYAGVNPCVTG
+227 EYAGVNPC
-238 DTLVQTTQGAVAI
+238 
-251 KDLVGTQPYVYC
+251 
-263 MDNDGKL
+263 
-270 VVKRA
+270 
-275 TKVWKTRK
+275 
-283 NAQLVEIDFN
+283 
-293 RGKLICTPDHQIYTR
+293 
-308 NRGWVAAKDLKP
+308 
-320 KDRLNGLGFSKGNE
+320 
-334 INEMIKL
+334 
-341 TSDPKY
+341 
-347 YKHHR
+347 
-352 FIMEQMGHSIQGKD
+352 
-366 VHHKDNNH
+366 
-374 LNNVY
+374 
-379 SNLEVIAHSKHS
+379 
-391 ILTNQGHECN
+391 
-401 CPQDP
+401 
-406 VTGQFIPKEC
+406 
-416 KCKRSKND
+416 
-424 SVNIDNT
+424 
-431 GKNFIVKSVTLLD
+431 
-444 YTEDVYDLTVPEL
+444 
-457 HNFIANNIVIH
+457 
-468 NCAEEPLPA
+468 AEEPLPA

-506 FKSAVKIAIRALN
+506 FKSAVRIAIRALN
-519 NVLDEGLEL
+519 DVLDEGLEL
-528 HPLEEQQQS
+528 HPLEEQRNS

-662 HYTRKTESLHGEDV
+662 HYTRKTQSLHGEDV
-676 FYKVYTPIIQ
+676 YYNVYTPIIQ
-686 KMIDMQI
+686 KMIDTGVI
-693 IGEEEV
+693 SEENV
-699 DNIATAQNI
+699 STIATAQNI
-708 DPFDRVTIQATWQRF
+708 DPFDRVTIQAQWQRF

-752 EGCKGLTIYRAG
+752 DGCKGLTIYRAG

-778 QTMENTIHI
+778 QTMEDTIHI

-879 LKKDTSAGKCCPS
+879 LKKDTSTGKCCPS

-918 REEMTVN
+918 QEEMTVN

-946 GYTKCD
+946 GWSRCS

>member
-24 DESFE
+24 GESFE
-29 QWLDRV
+29 DWLERV
-35 SGGDKQVA
+35 SGGDTQVA

-56 ILSNRSITDRGVTY
+56 ILSNRGITDRGVTY

-227 EYAGVNPCVTG
+227 EYAGVNPC
-238 DTLVQTTQGAVAI
+238 
-251 KDLVGTQPYVYC
+251 
-263 MDNDGKL
+263 
-270 VVKRA
+270 
-275 TKVWKTRK
+275 
-283 NAQLVEIDFN
+283 
-293 RGKLICTPDHQIYTR
+293 
-308 NRGWVAAKDLKP
+308 
-320 KDRLNGLGFSKGNE
+320 
-334 INEMIKL
+334 
-341 TSDPKY
+341 
-347 YKHHR
+347 
-352 FIMEQMGHSIQGKD
+352 
-366 VHHKDNNH
+366 
-374 LNNVY
+374 
-379 SNLEVIAHSKHS
+379 
-391 ILTNQGHECN
+391 
-401 CPQDP
+401 
-406 VTGQFIPKEC
+406 
-416 KCKRSKND
+416 
-424 SVNIDNT
+424 
-431 GKNFIVKSVTLLD
+431 
-444 YTEDVYDLTVPEL
+444 
-457 HNFIANNIVIH
+457 
-468 NCAEEPLPA
+468 AEEPLPA

-506 FKSAVKIAIRALN
+506 FKSAVRIAIRALN
-519 NVLDEGLEL
+519 DVLDEGLEL
-528 HPLEEQQQS
+528 HPLEEQRNS

-662 HYTRKTESLHGEDV
+662 HYTRKTQSLHGEDV
-676 FYKVYTPIIQ
+676 YYNVYTPIIQ
-686 KMIDMQI
+686 KMIDTGVI
-693 IGEEEV
+693 SEENV
-699 DNIATAQNI
+699 STIATAQNI
-708 DPFDRVTIQATWQRF
+708 DPFDRVTIQAQWQRF

-752 EGCKGLTIYRAG
+752 DGCKGLTIYRAG

-826 IFLDKGSTGGCNSF
+826 IFLDKGSQGGCNSF

-918 REEMTVN
+918 QEEMTVN

-946 GYTKCD
+946 GWSRCS

>member
-24 DESFE
+24 GESFE
-29 QWLDRV
+29 DWLERV
-35 SGGDKQVA
+35 SGGDTQVA

-56 ILSNRSITDRGVTY
+56 ILSNRGITDRGVTY

-216 RYNLLDEFANF
+216 RYNLLDKFAYF
-227 EYAGVNPCVTG
+227 EYAGVNP
-238 DTLVQTTQGAVAI
+238 
-251 KDLVGTQPYVYC
+251 
-263 MDNDGKL
+263 
-270 VVKRA
+270 
-275 TKVWKTRK
+275 
-283 NAQLVEIDFN
+283 
-293 RGKLICTPDHQIYTR
+293 
-308 NRGWVAAKDLKP
+308 
-320 KDRLNGLGFSKGNE
+320 
-334 INEMIKL
+334 
-341 TSDPKY
+341 
-347 YKHHR
+347 
-352 FIMEQMGHSIQGKD
+352 
-366 VHHKDNNH
+366 
-374 LNNVY
+374 
-379 SNLEVIAHSKHS
+379 
-391 ILTNQGHECN
+391 
-401 CPQDP
+401 
-406 VTGQFIPKEC
+406 
-416 KCKRSKND
+416 
-424 SVNIDNT
+424 
-431 GKNFIVKSVTLLD
+431 
-444 YTEDVYDLTVPEL
+444 
-457 HNFIANNIVIH
+457 
-468 NCAEEPLPA
+468 CAEEPLPA

-506 FKSAVKIAIRALN
+506 FKSAVRIAIRALN
-519 NVLDEGLEL
+519 DVLDEGLEL
-528 HPLEEQQQS
+528 HPLEEQRNS

-558 SCQYDSA
+558 RCQYDSS
-565 RALDIIDMVGK
+565 RALDIIEIIGK

-591 DTEPFPECDLRLILA
+591 DTESFPECDLRLILA

-662 HYTRKTESLHGEDV
+662 HYTRKTQSLHGEDV
-676 FYKVYTPIIQ
+676 YYNVYTPIIQ
-686 KMIDMQI
+686 KMIDMEVI
-693 IGEEEV
+693 SEENV
-699 DNIATAQNI
+699 STIATAQNI
-708 DPFDRVTIQATWQRF
+708 DPFDRVTIQAQWQRF

>member
-24 DESFE
+24 GESFE
-29 QWLDRV
+29 DWLERV
-35 SGGDKQVA
+35 SGGDTQVA

-56 ILSNRSITDRGVTY
+56 ILSNRGITDRGVTY

-216 RYNLLDEFANF
+216 RYNLLDKFAYF
-227 EYAGVNPCVTG
+227 EYAGVNP
-238 DTLVQTTQGAVAI
+238 
-251 KDLVGTQPYVYC
+251 
-263 MDNDGKL
+263 
-270 VVKRA
+270 
-275 TKVWKTRK
+275 
-283 NAQLVEIDFN
+283 
-293 RGKLICTPDHQIYTR
+293 
-308 NRGWVAAKDLKP
+308 
-320 KDRLNGLGFSKGNE
+320 
-334 INEMIKL
+334 
-341 TSDPKY
+341 
-347 YKHHR
+347 
-352 FIMEQMGHSIQGKD
+352 
-366 VHHKDNNH
+366 
-374 LNNVY
+374 
-379 SNLEVIAHSKHS
+379 
-391 ILTNQGHECN
+391 
-401 CPQDP
+401 
-406 VTGQFIPKEC
+406 
-416 KCKRSKND
+416 
-424 SVNIDNT
+424 
-431 GKNFIVKSVTLLD
+431 
-444 YTEDVYDLTVPEL
+444 
-457 HNFIANNIVIH
+457 
-468 NCAEEPLPA
+468 CAEEPLPA

-506 FKSAVKIAIRALN
+506 FKSAVRIAIRALN
-519 NVLDEGLEL
+519 DVLDEGLEL
-528 HPLEEQQQS
+528 HPLEEQRNS

-558 SCQYDSA
+558 RCQYDSS
-565 RALDIIDMVGK
+565 RALDIIEIIGK

-591 DTEPFPECDLRLILA
+591 DTESFPECDLRLILA

-662 HYTRKTESLHGEDV
+662 HYTRKTQSLHGEDV
-676 FYKVYTPIIQ
+676 YYNVYTPIIQ
-686 KMIDMQI
+686 KMIDMEVI
-693 IGEEEV
+693 SEENV
-699 DNIATAQNI
+699 STIATAQNI
-708 DPFDRVTIQATWQRF
+708 DPFDRVTIQAQWQRF

-879 LKKDTSAGKCCPS
+879 LKKDTSPGKCCPS

>member
-24 DESFE
+24 GESFE
-29 QWLDRV
+29 DWLERV
-35 SGGDKQVA
+35 SGGDTQVA

-56 ILSNRSITDRGVTY
+56 ILSNRGITDRGVTY

-216 RYNLLDEFANF
+216 RYNLLDEFAYF
-227 EYAGVNPCVTG
+227 EYAGVNP
-238 DTLVQTTQGAVAI
+238 
-251 KDLVGTQPYVYC
+251 
-263 MDNDGKL
+263 
-270 VVKRA
+270 
-275 TKVWKTRK
+275 
-283 NAQLVEIDFN
+283 
-293 RGKLICTPDHQIYTR
+293 
-308 NRGWVAAKDLKP
+308 
-320 KDRLNGLGFSKGNE
+320 
-334 INEMIKL
+334 
-341 TSDPKY
+341 
-347 YKHHR
+347 
-352 FIMEQMGHSIQGKD
+352 
-366 VHHKDNNH
+366 
-374 LNNVY
+374 
-379 SNLEVIAHSKHS
+379 
-391 ILTNQGHECN
+391 
-401 CPQDP
+401 
-406 VTGQFIPKEC
+406 
-416 KCKRSKND
+416 
-424 SVNIDNT
+424 
-431 GKNFIVKSVTLLD
+431 
-444 YTEDVYDLTVPEL
+444 
-457 HNFIANNIVIH
+457 
-468 NCAEEPLPA
+468 CAEEPLPA

-506 FKSAVKIAIRALN
+506 FKSAVRIAIRGLN
-519 NVLDEGLEL
+519 DVLDEGLEL
-528 HPLEEQQQS
+528 HPLEEQRNS

-558 SCQYDSA
+558 GCQYDSS
-565 RALDIIDMVGK
+565 RALDIIEIIGK

-591 DTEPFPECDLRLILA
+591 DTESFPECDLRLILA

-662 HYTRKTESLHGEDV
+662 HYTRKTQSLHGEDV
-676 FYKVYTPIIQ
+676 YYNVYTPIIQ
-686 KMIDMQI
+686 KMIDTGVI
-693 IGEEEV
+693 AEENV
-699 DNIATAQNI
+699 STIATAQNI

>member
-24 DESFE
+24 GESFE
-29 QWLDRV
+29 QWLERV
-35 SGGDKQVA
+35 SGGDLDVI

-56 ILSNRSITDRGVTY
+56 ILSNRGITNRGVTY
-70 SNCYVIEPPHDSI
+70 SNCYVIAPPEDSI
-83 EGIYEAAMKLART
+83 EGIYITAMKLART

-116 VHNAALTTSGA
+116 VHNASLTTSGA

-181 MSDDDM
+181 MSAKDM
-187 ENKPDIL
+187 ENKPEIL
-194 DHIALNNYDW
+194 DHIAANNYDW
-204 AEPGILYWDTIK
+204 AEPGILYWDTIES
-216 RYNLLDEFANF
+216 YNLLDEFKDF
-227 EYAGVNPCVTG
+227 KYAGVNP
-238 DTLVQTTQGAVAI
+238 
-251 KDLVGTQPYVYC
+251 
-263 MDNDGKL
+263 
-270 VVKRA
+270 
-275 TKVWKTRK
+275 
-283 NAQLVEIDFN
+283 
-293 RGKLICTPDHQIYTR
+293 
-308 NRGWVAAKDLKP
+308 
-320 KDRLNGLGFSKGNE
+320 
-334 INEMIKL
+334 
-341 TSDPKY
+341 
-347 YKHHR
+347 
-352 FIMEQMGHSIQGKD
+352 
-366 VHHKDNNH
+366 
-374 LNNVY
+374 
-379 SNLEVIAHSKHS
+379 
-391 ILTNQGHECN
+391 
-401 CPQDP
+401 
-406 VTGQFIPKEC
+406 
-416 KCKRSKND
+416 
-424 SVNIDNT
+424 
-431 GKNFIVKSVTLLD
+431 
-444 YTEDVYDLTVPEL
+444 
-457 HNFIANNIVIH
+457 
-468 NCAEEPLPA
+468 CAEEPLPA

-491 VENPFTDKAAFNIPE
+491 VENPFTPQAAFNIPE
-506 FKSAVKIAIRALN
+506 FKHAVRIAIRALN
-519 NVLDEGLEL
+519 NVLDEGLKL
-528 HPLEEQQQS
+528 HPLDEQILT
-537 VRDWRQIGLGI
+537 VNDWRQIGLGI

-558 SCQYDSA
+558 GCQYDSA
-565 RALDIIDMVGK
+565 RALNIIDMVGK

-591 DTEPFPECDLRLILA
+591 DTESFPKCENKKLLA
-606 STFIT
+606 STFIQ
-611 VLRNSNVIEDNTI
+611 VLKNSNVIEENTI
-624 DLIKRYGLRNSQLFT
+624 NLIRQHGLRNSQLFT

-676 FYKVYTPIIQ
+676 FYKVYTSIIQ
-686 KMIDMQI
+686 KMIDMELI
-693 IGEEEV
+693 HEENV

-708 DPFDRVTIQATWQRF
+708 DPFDRVTIQATWQKY

-778 QTMENTIHI
+778 QTTENTIHI

-872 SYSVRTA
+872 SYTVRNA
-879 LKKDTSAGKCCPS
+879 VKGDTSSGKCCPS
-892 AIGRALMELKQRYI
+892 AIGRALMELKRRYI
-906 EDHIEMSTGELK
+906 ADHEELYKEELK
-918 REEMTVN
+918 PEEVKVS

>member
-24 DESFE
+24 GESFE
-29 QWLDRV
+29 DWLERV
-35 SGGDKQVA
+35 SGGDLDVI

-56 ILSNRSITDRGVTY
+56 ILSNRGITDRGVTY

-238 DTLVQTTQGAVAI
+238 DTLVQTIQGAVAI
-251 KDLVGTQPYVYC
+251 KDLVGTEPYVYC
-263 MDNDGKL
+263 MDKNGKL

-275 TKVWKTRK
+275 TKVWKTRE

-431 GKNFIVKSVTLLD
+431 GKNFIVKSVTALD

-506 FKSAVKIAIRALN
+506 FKSAVRIVIRALN
-519 NVLDEGLEL
+519 DVLDEGLEL
-528 HPLEEQQQS
+528 HPLEEQRNS

-558 SCQYDSA
+558 GCQYDSA
-565 RALDIIDMVGK
+565 RALNIIDMVGK

-591 DTEPFPECDLRLILA
+591 DTESFPKCENKKLLA
-606 STFIT
+606 STFIQ
-611 VLRNSNVIEDNTI
+611 VLKNSNVITENTI
-624 DLIKRYGLRNSQLFT
+624 NLIRQHGLRNSQLFT

-686 KMIDMQI
+686 KMIDMELI
-693 IGEEEV
+693 HEENV
-699 DNIATAQNI
+699 NNIATAQNI
-708 DPFDRVTIQATWQRF
+708 DPFDRVTIQATWQKY

-778 QTMENTIHI
+778 QTMEDTIHI

-892 AIGRALMELKQRYI
+892 AIGKALLELNRRFNS
-906 EDHIEMSTGELK
+906 DHIEMSTGELK
-918 REEMTVN
+918 QEEMTVN

-946 GYTKCD
+946 GWSRCS

>member
-24 DESFE
+24 GESFE
-29 QWLDRV
+29 DWLERV
-35 SGGDKQVA
+35 SGGDTQVA

-56 ILSNRSITDRGVTY
+56 ILSNRGITDRGVTY

-194 DHIALNNYDW
+194 NHIALNNYDW

-227 EYAGVNPCVTG
+227 EYAGVNP
-238 DTLVQTTQGAVAI
+238 
-251 KDLVGTQPYVYC
+251 
-263 MDNDGKL
+263 
-270 VVKRA
+270 
-275 TKVWKTRK
+275 
-283 NAQLVEIDFN
+283 
-293 RGKLICTPDHQIYTR
+293 
-308 NRGWVAAKDLKP
+308 
-320 KDRLNGLGFSKGNE
+320 
-334 INEMIKL
+334 
-341 TSDPKY
+341 
-347 YKHHR
+347 
-352 FIMEQMGHSIQGKD
+352 
-366 VHHKDNNH
+366 
-374 LNNVY
+374 
-379 SNLEVIAHSKHS
+379 
-391 ILTNQGHECN
+391 
-401 CPQDP
+401 
-406 VTGQFIPKEC
+406 
-416 KCKRSKND
+416 
-424 SVNIDNT
+424 
-431 GKNFIVKSVTLLD
+431 
-444 YTEDVYDLTVPEL
+444 
-457 HNFIANNIVIH
+457 
-468 NCAEEPLPA
+468 CAEEPLPA

-506 FKSAVKIAIRALN
+506 FKSAVRIAIRALN
-519 NVLDEGLEL
+519 DVLDEGLEL
-528 HPLEEQQQS
+528 HPLEEQRES

-558 SCQYDSA
+558 GCQYDSA

-591 DTEPFPECDLRLILA
+591 DTEAFPECDLRLILA

-676 FYKVYTPIIQ
+676 YYNVYTPIIQ
-686 KMIDMQI
+686 KMIDMELI
-693 IGEEEV
+693 AEENV
-699 DNIATAQNI
+699 STIATAQNI

-892 AIGRALMELKQRYI
+892 AIGRALMKLKQRYI

>member
-24 DESFE
+24 GESFE
-29 QWLDRV
+29 QWLERV
-35 SGGDKQVA
+35 SGGDLDVI

-56 ILSNRSITDRGVTY
+56 ILSNRGITNRGVTY
-70 SNCYVIEPPHDSI
+70 SNCYVLAPPEDSI
-83 EGIYEAAMKLART
+83 EGIYITAMKLART

-181 MSDDDM
+181 MSTKDM
-187 ENKPDIL
+187 EDKPEIL
-194 DHIALNNYDW
+194 DHIAVNNYDW

-227 EYAGVNPCVTG
+227 EYAGVNPC
-238 DTLVQTTQGAVAI
+238 
-251 KDLVGTQPYVYC
+251 
-263 MDNDGKL
+263 
-270 VVKRA
+270 
-275 TKVWKTRK
+275 
-283 NAQLVEIDFN
+283 
-293 RGKLICTPDHQIYTR
+293 
-308 NRGWVAAKDLKP
+308 
-320 KDRLNGLGFSKGNE
+320 
-334 INEMIKL
+334 
-341 TSDPKY
+341 
-347 YKHHR
+347 
-352 FIMEQMGHSIQGKD
+352 
-366 VHHKDNNH
+366 
-374 LNNVY
+374 
-379 SNLEVIAHSKHS
+379 
-391 ILTNQGHECN
+391 
-401 CPQDP
+401 
-406 VTGQFIPKEC
+406 
-416 KCKRSKND
+416 
-424 SVNIDNT
+424 
-431 GKNFIVKSVTLLD
+431 
-444 YTEDVYDLTVPEL
+444 
-457 HNFIANNIVIH
+457 
-468 NCAEEPLPA
+468 AEEPLPA

-491 VENPFTDKAAFNIPE
+491 VENPFTPQAAFNIPE
-506 FKSAVKIAIRALN
+506 FKHAVRIAIRALN
-519 NVLDEGLEL
+519 NVLDEGLKL
-528 HPLEEQQQS
+528 HPLDEQILT
-537 VRDWRQIGLGI
+537 VNDWRQIGLGI

-558 SCQYDSA
+558 GCQYDSA
-565 RALDIIDMVGK
+565 RALNIIDMVGK

-591 DTEPFPECDLRLILA
+591 DTESFPKCENKKLLA
-606 STFIT
+606 STFIQ
-611 VLRNSNVIEDNTI
+611 VLKNSNVITENTI
-624 DLIKRYGLRNSQLFT
+624 NLIRQHGLRNSQLFT

-686 KMIDMQI
+686 KMIDMELI
-693 IGEEEV
+693 HEENV

-708 DPFDRVTIQATWQRF
+708 DPFDRVTIQATWQKY

-764 CKKEGVLVVDTPKE
+764 CKKEGVLVVDKPKE
-778 QTMENTIHI
+778 QTTENTIHI

-872 SYSVRTA
+872 SYSVRTV

-906 EDHIEMSTGELK
+906 KDHIEMNTEELK
-918 REEMTVN
+918 QEEMTVN

-946 GYTKCD
+946 GWSRCS

>member
-24 DESFE
+24 GESFE
-29 QWLDRV
+29 QWLERV
-35 SGGDKQVA
+35 SGGDLDVI

-56 ILSNRSITDRGVTY
+56 ILSNRGITNRGVTY
-70 SNCYVIEPPHDSI
+70 SNCYVIAPPEDSI
-83 EGIYEAAMKLART
+83 EGIYITAMKLART

-116 VHNAALTTSGA
+116 VHNASLTTSGA

-181 MSDDDM
+181 MSAKDM
-187 ENKPDIL
+187 EDKPEIL
-194 DHIALNNYDW
+194 DHIAANNYDW
-204 AEPGILYWDTIK
+204 AEPGILYWDTIES
-216 RYNLLDEFANF
+216 YNLLDEFKDF
-227 EYAGVNPCVTG
+227 KYAGVNP
-238 DTLVQTTQGAVAI
+238 
-251 KDLVGTQPYVYC
+251 
-263 MDNDGKL
+263 
-270 VVKRA
+270 
-275 TKVWKTRK
+275 
-283 NAQLVEIDFN
+283 
-293 RGKLICTPDHQIYTR
+293 
-308 NRGWVAAKDLKP
+308 
-320 KDRLNGLGFSKGNE
+320 
-334 INEMIKL
+334 
-341 TSDPKY
+341 
-347 YKHHR
+347 
-352 FIMEQMGHSIQGKD
+352 
-366 VHHKDNNH
+366 
-374 LNNVY
+374 
-379 SNLEVIAHSKHS
+379 
-391 ILTNQGHECN
+391 
-401 CPQDP
+401 
-406 VTGQFIPKEC
+406 
-416 KCKRSKND
+416 
-424 SVNIDNT
+424 
-431 GKNFIVKSVTLLD
+431 
-444 YTEDVYDLTVPEL
+444 
-457 HNFIANNIVIH
+457 
-468 NCAEEPLPA
+468 CAEEPLPA

-491 VENPFTDKAAFNIPE
+491 VENPFTPQAAFNIPE
-506 FKSAVKIAIRALN
+506 FKHAVRIAIRALN
-519 NVLDEGLEL
+519 GVLDEGLKL
-528 HPLEEQQQS
+528 HPLDEQILT
-537 VRDWRQIGLGI
+537 VNDWRQIGLGI

-558 SCQYDSA
+558 GCQYDSA
-565 RALDIIDMVGK
+565 RALNIIDMVGK

-591 DTEPFPECDLRLILA
+591 DTESFPKCENKKLLA
-606 STFIT
+606 STFIQ
-611 VLRNSNVIEDNTI
+611 VLKNSNVIEENTI
-624 DLIKRYGLRNSQLFT
+624 NLIRQHGLRNSQLFT

-686 KMIDMQI
+686 KMIDMELI
-693 IGEEEV
+693 HEENV

-708 DPFDRVTIQATWQRF
+708 DPFDRVTIQATWQKY

-734 TNDTTVETI
+734 TNDTDVATI

-778 QTMENTIHI
+778 QTMKNTIHI

-826 IFLDKGSTGGCNSF
+826 IFLDKGSQGGCNSF

-918 REEMTVN
+918 QEEMTVN

-946 GYTKCD
+946 GWSRCS

>member
-24 DESFE
+24 GESFE
-29 QWLDRV
+29 DWLERV
-35 SGGDKQVA
+35 SGGDLDVI

-56 ILSNRSITDRGVTY
+56 ILSNRGITDRGVTY

-216 RYNLLDEFANF
+216 RYNLLDKFAYF
-227 EYAGVNPCVTG
+227 EYAGVNP
-238 DTLVQTTQGAVAI
+238 
-251 KDLVGTQPYVYC
+251 
-263 MDNDGKL
+263 
-270 VVKRA
+270 
-275 TKVWKTRK
+275 
-283 NAQLVEIDFN
+283 
-293 RGKLICTPDHQIYTR
+293 
-308 NRGWVAAKDLKP
+308 
-320 KDRLNGLGFSKGNE
+320 
-334 INEMIKL
+334 
-341 TSDPKY
+341 
-347 YKHHR
+347 
-352 FIMEQMGHSIQGKD
+352 
-366 VHHKDNNH
+366 
-374 LNNVY
+374 
-379 SNLEVIAHSKHS
+379 
-391 ILTNQGHECN
+391 
-401 CPQDP
+401 
-406 VTGQFIPKEC
+406 
-416 KCKRSKND
+416 
-424 SVNIDNT
+424 
-431 GKNFIVKSVTLLD
+431 
-444 YTEDVYDLTVPEL
+444 
-457 HNFIANNIVIH
+457 
-468 NCAEEPLPA
+468 CAEEPLPA

-506 FKSAVKIAIRALN
+506 FKSAVRIAIRALN
-519 NVLDEGLEL
+519 DVLDEGLEL
-528 HPLEEQQQS
+528 HPLEEQRNS

-558 SCQYDSA
+558 RCQYDSS
-565 RALDIIDMVGK
+565 RALDIIEIIGK

-662 HYTRKTESLHGEDV
+662 HYTRKTQSLHGEDV
-676 FYKVYTPIIQ
+676 YYNVYTPIIQ
-686 KMIDMQI
+686 KMIDTGVI
-693 IGEEEV
+693 AEENV
-699 DNIATAQNI
+699 STIATAQNI
-708 DPFDRVTIQATWQRF
+708 DPFDRVTIQAQWQRF

-764 CKKEGVLVVDTPKE
+764 CKKEGVLVVDTSKE

-850 AGKLGG
+850 TGKLGG

-918 REEMTVN
+918 QEEMTVN

-946 GYTKCD
+946 GWSRCS

>member
-24 DESFE
+24 GESFE
-29 QWLDRV
+29 DWLERV
-35 SGGDKQVA
+35 SGGDLDVI

-56 ILSNRSITDRGVTY
+56 ILSNRGITDRGVTY

-216 RYNLLDEFANF
+216 RYNLLDKFAYF
-227 EYAGVNPCVTG
+227 EYAGVNP
-238 DTLVQTTQGAVAI
+238 
-251 KDLVGTQPYVYC
+251 
-263 MDNDGKL
+263 
-270 VVKRA
+270 
-275 TKVWKTRK
+275 
-283 NAQLVEIDFN
+283 
-293 RGKLICTPDHQIYTR
+293 
-308 NRGWVAAKDLKP
+308 
-320 KDRLNGLGFSKGNE
+320 
-334 INEMIKL
+334 
-341 TSDPKY
+341 
-347 YKHHR
+347 
-352 FIMEQMGHSIQGKD
+352 
-366 VHHKDNNH
+366 
-374 LNNVY
+374 
-379 SNLEVIAHSKHS
+379 
-391 ILTNQGHECN
+391 
-401 CPQDP
+401 
-406 VTGQFIPKEC
+406 
-416 KCKRSKND
+416 
-424 SVNIDNT
+424 
-431 GKNFIVKSVTLLD
+431 
-444 YTEDVYDLTVPEL
+444 
-457 HNFIANNIVIH
+457 
-468 NCAEEPLPA
+468 CAEEPLPA

-491 VENPFTDKAAFNIPE
+491 IENPFTDKAAFNIPE
-506 FKSAVKIAIRALN
+506 FKSAVRIAIRALN
-519 NVLDEGLEL
+519 DVLDEGLEL
-528 HPLEEQQQS
+528 HPLEEQRNS

-558 SCQYDSA
+558 RCQYDSS
-565 RALDIIDMVGK
+565 RALDIIEIIGK

-662 HYTRKTESLHGEDV
+662 HYTRKTQSLHGEDV
-676 FYKVYTPIIQ
+676 YYNVYTPIIQ
-686 KMIDMQI
+686 KMIDTGVI
-693 IGEEEV
+693 SEENV
-699 DNIATAQNI
+699 STIATAQNI
-708 DPFDRVTIQATWQRF
+708 DPFDRVTIQAQWQRF

-752 EGCKGLTIYRAG
+752 DGCKGLTIYRAG

-778 QTMENTIHI
+778 QTMEDTIHI

-872 SYSVRTA
+872 SYSVRTV

-918 REEMTVN
+918 QEEMTVN

-946 GYTKCD
+946 GWSRCS

>member
-24 DESFE
+24 GESFE
-29 QWLDRV
+29 DWLNRV
-35 SGGDKQVA
+35 SGGDKKVA

-56 ILSNRSITDRGVTY
+56 ILSNRGITDRGVTY
-70 SNCYVIEPPHDSI
+70 SNCYVVAPPEDSI
-83 EGIYEAAMKLART
+83 EGIYTAAMKLART

-107 STLRPKGAE
+107 STLRPKGAA

-127 VSFMDVLEQTARVIG
+127 VSFMDVMEQTARVIG

-187 ENKPDIL
+187 EDKPDIL
-194 DHIALNNYDW
+194 DHIAANNYDW

-227 EYAGVNPCVTG
+227 EYAGVNP
-238 DTLVQTTQGAVAI
+238 
-251 KDLVGTQPYVYC
+251 
-263 MDNDGKL
+263 
-270 VVKRA
+270 
-275 TKVWKTRK
+275 
-283 NAQLVEIDFN
+283 
-293 RGKLICTPDHQIYTR
+293 
-308 NRGWVAAKDLKP
+308 
-320 KDRLNGLGFSKGNE
+320 
-334 INEMIKL
+334 
-341 TSDPKY
+341 
-347 YKHHR
+347 
-352 FIMEQMGHSIQGKD
+352 
-366 VHHKDNNH
+366 
-374 LNNVY
+374 
-379 SNLEVIAHSKHS
+379 
-391 ILTNQGHECN
+391 
-401 CPQDP
+401 
-406 VTGQFIPKEC
+406 
-416 KCKRSKND
+416 
-424 SVNIDNT
+424 
-431 GKNFIVKSVTLLD
+431 
-444 YTEDVYDLTVPEL
+444 
-457 HNFIANNIVIH
+457 
-468 NCAEEPLPA
+468 CAEEPLPA

-506 FKSAVKIAIRALN
+506 FKSAVRIAIRALN
-519 NVLDEGLEL
+519 DVLDEGLEL
-528 HPLEEQQQS
+528 HPLQEQRES
-537 VRDWRQIGLGI
+537 VADWRQIGLGI

-565 RALDIIDMVGK
+565 RALAIIDMVGQA
-576 TLVNTGLEESALLAM
+576 LVNTGLEESAILAKETQSFPQCDPRLL
-591 DTEPFPECDLRLILA
+591 LA

-611 VLRNSNVIEDNTI
+611 VLRNSNVIDSKTI
-624 DLIKRYGLRNSQLFT
+624 DLIKRYGLCNSQLFT

-676 FYKVYTPIIQ
+676 YYNVYTPIIQ
-686 KMIDMQI
+686 MLIDM
-693 IGEEEV
+693 ELVPEDKV
-699 DNIATAQNI
+699 CNIATAQNI
-708 DPFDRVTIQATWQRF
+708 DPFDRVTIQAQWQKY

-734 TNDTTVETI
+734 TNDTDVKTI

-764 CKKEGVLVVDTPKE
+764 CKKEGVLVVEKPKE
-778 QTMENTIHI
+778 ETMENNIHI
-787 PITDTSIDNCVA
+787 PISDTSIDNCVA

-840 MIGLSRMISY
+840 MVGLSRMISY

-872 SYSVRTA
+872 SYTVRNTV
-879 LKKDTSAGKCCPS
+879 KGDTSSGKCCPS

-906 EDHIEMSTGELK
+906 ADHNEMSTGELK
-918 REEMTVN
+918 PEEVTVSK
-925 NCPECGAKL
+925 CPECGAKL

>member
-24 DESFE
+24 GESFE
-29 QWLDRV
+29 DWLERV
-35 SGGDKQVA
+35 SGGDLDVI

-56 ILSNRSITDRGVTY
+56 ILSNRGITNRGVTY
-70 SNCYVIEPPHDSI
+70 SNCYVIAPPEDSI
-83 EGIYEAAMKLART
+83 EGIYITAMKLART

-227 EYAGVNPCVTG
+227 EYAGVNPC
-238 DTLVQTTQGAVAI
+238 
-251 KDLVGTQPYVYC
+251 
-263 MDNDGKL
+263 
-270 VVKRA
+270 
-275 TKVWKTRK
+275 
-283 NAQLVEIDFN
+283 
-293 RGKLICTPDHQIYTR
+293 
-308 NRGWVAAKDLKP
+308 
-320 KDRLNGLGFSKGNE
+320 
-334 INEMIKL
+334 
-341 TSDPKY
+341 
-347 YKHHR
+347 
-352 FIMEQMGHSIQGKD
+352 
-366 VHHKDNNH
+366 
-374 LNNVY
+374 
-379 SNLEVIAHSKHS
+379 
-391 ILTNQGHECN
+391 
-401 CPQDP
+401 
-406 VTGQFIPKEC
+406 
-416 KCKRSKND
+416 
-424 SVNIDNT
+424 
-431 GKNFIVKSVTLLD
+431 
-444 YTEDVYDLTVPEL
+444 
-457 HNFIANNIVIH
+457 
-468 NCAEEPLPA
+468 AEEPLPA

-506 FKSAVKIAIRALN
+506 FKSAVRIAIRALN
-519 NVLDEGLEL
+519 DVLDEGLEL
-528 HPLEEQQQS
+528 HPLEEQRNS

-591 DTEPFPECDLRLILA
+591 DTEPFPKCENKKLLA
-606 STFIT
+606 STFIQ
-611 VLRNSNVIEDNTI
+611 VLKNSNVITENTI
-624 DLIKRYGLRNSQLFT
+624 NLIRQHGLRNSQLFT

-662 HYTRKTESLHGEDV
+662 HYTRKTQSLHGEDV
-676 FYKVYTPIIQ
+676 YYNVYTPIVQ
-686 KMIDMQI
+686 KMIDMELI
-693 IGEEEV
+693 HEENV

-708 DPFDRVTIQATWQRF
+708 DPFDRVTIQAQWQRF

-778 QTMENTIHI
+778 QTMEDTIHI

-826 IFLDKGSTGGCNSF
+826 IFLDKGSQGGCNSF
-840 MIGLSRMISY
+840 MVGLSRMISY

-872 SYSVRTA
+872 SYTVRNA
-879 LKKDTSAGKCCPS
+879 VKGDTSSGKCCPS
-892 AIGRALMELKQRYI
+892 AIGRALMKLKRRYIADHEELYKEELKP
-906 EDHIEMSTGELK
+906 
-918 REEMTVN
+918 EEVKVS

-946 GYTKCD
+946 GWSRCS

>member
-24 DESFE
+24 GESFE
-29 QWLDRV
+29 DWLERV
-35 SGGDKQVA
+35 SGGDTQVA

-56 ILSNRSITDRGVTY
+56 ILSNRGITDRGVTY

-227 EYAGVNPCVTG
+227 EYAGVNPC
-238 DTLVQTTQGAVAI
+238 
-251 KDLVGTQPYVYC
+251 
-263 MDNDGKL
+263 
-270 VVKRA
+270 
-275 TKVWKTRK
+275 
-283 NAQLVEIDFN
+283 
-293 RGKLICTPDHQIYTR
+293 
-308 NRGWVAAKDLKP
+308 
-320 KDRLNGLGFSKGNE
+320 
-334 INEMIKL
+334 
-341 TSDPKY
+341 
-347 YKHHR
+347 
-352 FIMEQMGHSIQGKD
+352 
-366 VHHKDNNH
+366 
-374 LNNVY
+374 
-379 SNLEVIAHSKHS
+379 
-391 ILTNQGHECN
+391 
-401 CPQDP
+401 
-406 VTGQFIPKEC
+406 
-416 KCKRSKND
+416 
-424 SVNIDNT
+424 
-431 GKNFIVKSVTLLD
+431 
-444 YTEDVYDLTVPEL
+444 
-457 HNFIANNIVIH
+457 
-468 NCAEEPLPA
+468 AEEPLPA

-506 FKSAVKIAIRALN
+506 FKSAVRIAIRALN
-519 NVLDEGLEL
+519 DVLDEGLEL
-528 HPLEEQQQS
+528 HPLEEQRNS

-662 HYTRKTESLHGEDV
+662 HYTRKTQSLHGEDV
-676 FYKVYTPIIQ
+676 YYNVYTPIIQ
-686 KMIDMQI
+686 KMIDTGVI
-693 IGEEEV
+693 SEENV
-699 DNIATAQNI
+699 STIATAQNI
-708 DPFDRVTIQATWQRF
+708 DPFDRVTIQAQWQRF

-752 EGCKGLTIYRAG
+752 DGCKGLTIYRAG
-764 CKKEGVLVVDTPKE
+764 CKKK
-778 QTMENTIHI
+778 
-787 PITDTSIDNCVA
+787 
-799 YGTQL
+799 
-804 TTGCGSLWM
+804 
-813 SVYFHKKTGQLCH
+813 VY
-826 IFLDKGSTGGCNSF
+826 
-840 MIGLSRMISY
+840 
-850 AGKLGG
+850 
-856 TVEGICDQ
+856 
-864 LNSVPACP
+864 
-872 SYSVRTA
+872 
-879 LKKDTSAGKCCPS
+879 
-892 AIGRALMELKQRYI
+892 
-906 EDHIEMSTGELK
+906 
-918 REEMTVN
+918 
-925 NCPECGAKL
+925 
-934 NFTGGCNSCPEC
+934 
-946 GYTKCD
+946 